1 MRGVF
6 SSRFRWLV
14 IAAFGSRRSY
24 FRPEQ
29 AEFPAVHQSF
39 DFVNRPLGGR
49 CPAGCASIDALRS
62 TNNSVI
68 IEHQHEI
75 SSIGETFP
83 PSAGRKFPPKGR
95 SSVASSKHA
104 SKRPQKNLLAAVR
117 GLFQRQR
124 HRQKAGK
131 CQQSKRFI
139 APATATTS
147 TTAGVA
153 VPA

>member
-6 SSRFRWLV
+6 SSLFRSLV
-14 IAAFGSRRSY
+14 MAAFGSRRSY

-83 PSAGRKFPPKGR
+83 PFAGRKFPPKGR
-95 SSVASSKHA
+95 ASAASSEHA
-104 SKRPQKNLLAAVR
+104 SKCPQENLLAAVR
-117 GLFQRQR
+117 GLLQRQW
-124 HRQKAGK
+124 HGQQAGK
-131 CQQSKRFI
+131 CQQSKWFI
-139 APATATTS
+139 AAVPTATT
-147 TTAGVA
+147 TTGVE